1 MKKRFERFLSTSL
14 LLSVLVVLLSNL
26 LLILTKINPQMINH
40 IWNISFIISWVIML
54 VYPLYI
60 LMEKNSRGYS
70 IFVALISVVVFC
82 LLSFHALL
90 VISNYTPLLPK
101 YIAVDG
107 RITDYWQ
114 QIFYS
119 GLIIM
124 YLIHIIN
131 LILIKRLNNKE
142 EKIEN

>member
-14 LLSVLVVLLSNL
+14 LLTILVVLLSNL
-26 LLILTKINPQMINH
+26 MLILTKINPQIVNH

-54 VYPLYI
+54 AYPLYI

-70 IFVALISVVVFC
+70 IFLALISVVVFS

-114 QIFYS
+114 EIFYS
-119 GLIIM
+119 GLIIN
-124 YLIHIIN
+124 YVGHIIN
-131 LILIKRLNNKE
+131 LVLIKRIKNKE
-142 EKIEN
+142 EIKN

>member
-1 MKKRFERFLSTSL
+1 
-14 LLSVLVVLLSNL
+14 
-26 LLILTKINPQMINH
+26 
-40 IWNISFIISWVIML
+40 ML

>member
-70 IFVALISVVVFC
+70 IFVAI
-82 LLSFHALL
+82 LSIIGFAVLSYHALL
-90 VISNYTPLLPK
+90 VASTYTPLIPK
-101 YIAVDG
+101 FIAVDE
-107 RITDYWQ
+107 RISSYWQ
-114 QIFYS
+114 ELFYS
-119 GLIIM
+119 GLIIV
-124 YLIHIIN
+124 YIAHLLN
-131 LILIKRLNNKE
+131 VILLNRLKSKKIKND
-142 EKIEN
+142 

>member
-14 LLSVLVVLLSNL
+14 LLTILVVLLSNL
-26 LLILTKINPQMINH
+26 MLILTKINPQIVNH

-54 VYPLYI
+54 AYPLYI

-70 IFVALISVVVFC
+70 IFLALISVLVFS

-114 QIFYS
+114 EIFYS
-119 GLIIM
+119 GLIII
-124 YLIHIIN
+124 YVGHIIN
-131 LILIKRLNNKE
+131 LILIKRIKNKAE
-142 EKIEN
+142 IKN